1 MITLPL
7 PYPIVNRFS
16 QNTCE
21 DSVKNKR
28 DRLFF
33 ALLFVP
39 QASQSSYD
47 RRAELEVLLAIPSA
61 QDACGMEI
69 RMEENEG
76 KEKKQKKKMQ
86 PKRWLAG
93 FLGIF
98 LAGLAGCMAL
108 VIWVDPFFQYHK
120 PLAWFPYLVDNQVN
134 QNPGLAKHMDYDGI
148 LIGSSMTASF
158 NTDWFE
164 ELMGMKTQKLSYN
177 GSYPKDLSNIMQ
189 LVFDAKGDQ
198 VKAVYM
204 AVDQSTFS
212 ADPEETK
219 FPVTDYLYDDNVF
232 NDVPY
237 LLNKDVL
244 LDYILRP
251 LADRK
256 DASDWAELYKPWWTD
271 EYYNKANVLMYYEAA
286 EEKQEEEALAA
297 DYFKDA
303 VEENLQKN
311 ILPYIEAHPET
322 EFYIFYPPYS
332 ILFWNDVT
340 REKELEAVIG
350 RLEYMTERLLNYEN
364 VHVFNFLGKEDIIC
378 NLNNYA
384 DYMHYHKNVCR
395 YITECFATGENE
407 LHPENYGQAF
417 DEIRT
422 LAMSYDYPA
431 IWDDWYDT
439 TPRYG
444 EE

>member
-1 MITLPL
+1 
-7 PYPIVNRFS
+7 
-16 QNTCE
+16 
-21 DSVKNKR
+21 
-28 DRLFF
+28 
-33 ALLFVP
+33 
-39 QASQSSYD
+39 
-47 RRAELEVLLAIPSA
+47 
-61 QDACGMEI
+61 
-69 RMEENEG
+69 MEENEG

-93 FLGIF
+93 LLGIF

-431 IWDDWYDT
+431 IWDDWYDM

>member
-1 MITLPL
+1 M
-7 PYPIVNRFS
+7 
-16 QNTCE
+16 
-21 DSVKNKR
+21 
-28 DRLFF
+28 
-33 ALLFVP
+33 P

-47 RRAELEVLLAIPSA
+47 RRAELKVLLAIPSA

-86 PKRWLAG
+86 AKRWLAG

-120 PLAWFPYLVDNQVN
+120 PLTWFPYLVDNQVN

-422 LAMSYDYPA
+422 LAMSYNYPA
-431 IWDDWYDT
+431 IWDDWYDM

>member
-1 MITLPL
+1 M
-7 PYPIVNRFS
+7 
-16 QNTCE
+16 
-21 DSVKNKR
+21 KNKR

-33 ALLFVP
+33 TLLFVP
-39 QASQSSYD
+39 QAPQSSYD

-69 RMEENEG
+69 GMEENEG
-76 KEKKQKKKMQ
+76 KEKKQKKMQ

-134 QNPGLAKHMDYDGI
+134 QNPGLAKHMDYDSI

-422 LAMSYDYPA
+422 LAMSYNYPA
-431 IWDDWYDT
+431 IWDDWYDM

>member
-1 MITLPL
+1 
-7 PYPIVNRFS
+7 
-16 QNTCE
+16 
-21 DSVKNKR
+21 
-28 DRLFF
+28 
-33 ALLFVP
+33 
-39 QASQSSYD
+39 
-47 RRAELEVLLAIPSA
+47 
-61 QDACGMEI
+61 
-69 RMEENEG
+69 MEENEG
-76 KEKKQKKKMQ
+76 KEKKQKKMQ

-422 LAMSYDYPA
+422 LAMSYDYPE
-431 IWDDWYDT
+431 IWDDWYDM

>member
-1 MITLPL
+1 
-7 PYPIVNRFS
+7 
-16 QNTCE
+16 
-21 DSVKNKR
+21 
-28 DRLFF
+28 
-33 ALLFVP
+33 
-39 QASQSSYD
+39 
-47 RRAELEVLLAIPSA
+47 
-61 QDACGMEI
+61 
-69 RMEENEG
+69 MEENEG
-76 KEKKQKKKMQ
+76 KEKKQKKMQ

-164 ELMGMKTQKLSYN
+164 ELMEMKTQKLSYN

-198 VKAVYM
+198 DKAVYM

-422 LAMSYDYPA
+422 LAMSYNYPA
-431 IWDDWYDT
+431 IWDDWYDM

>member
-1 MITLPL
+1 
-7 PYPIVNRFS
+7 
-16 QNTCE
+16 
-21 DSVKNKR
+21 
-28 DRLFF
+28 
-33 ALLFVP
+33 
-39 QASQSSYD
+39 
-47 RRAELEVLLAIPSA
+47 
-61 QDACGMEI
+61 
-69 RMEENEG
+69 MEENEG
-76 KEKKQKKKMQ
+76 KEKKQKKMQ

-286 EEKQEEEALAA
+286 EEKQEEEALAT

>member
-1 MITLPL
+1 
-7 PYPIVNRFS
+7 
-16 QNTCE
+16 
-21 DSVKNKR
+21 
-28 DRLFF
+28 
-33 ALLFVP
+33 
-39 QASQSSYD
+39 
-47 RRAELEVLLAIPSA
+47 
-61 QDACGMEI
+61 
-69 RMEENEG
+69 MEENEG
-76 KEKKQKKKMQ
+76 KKKKQKKKMQ

-93 FLGIF
+93 FAGIF
-98 LAGLAGCMAL
+98 LAGLTGCMAL

-164 ELMGMKTQKLSYN
+164 ELMGMKTQKLTYN

-286 EEKQEEEALAA
+286 EEKQEAEALAA

-407 LHPENYGQAF
+407 LYPENYGQAF

-422 LAMSYDYPA
+422 LAMSYNYPA

>member
-1 MITLPL
+1 M
-7 PYPIVNRFS
+7 
-16 QNTCE
+16 
-21 DSVKNKR
+21 
-28 DRLFF
+28 
-33 ALLFVP
+33 P

-93 FLGIF
+93 LLGIF

-422 LAMSYDYPA
+422 LAMSYNYPA

>member
-1 MITLPL
+1 M
-7 PYPIVNRFS
+7 
-16 QNTCE
+16 
-21 DSVKNKR
+21 KNKR

-33 ALLFVP
+33 TLLFVP

-69 RMEENEG
+69 GMEENEG
-76 KEKKQKKKMQ
+76 KEKKQKKMQ

-134 QNPGLAKHMDYDGI
+134 QNPGLAKHMDYDSI

-422 LAMSYDYPA
+422 LAMSYNYPA

>member
-1 MITLPL
+1 
-7 PYPIVNRFS
+7 
-16 QNTCE
+16 
-21 DSVKNKR
+21 
-28 DRLFF
+28 
-33 ALLFVP
+33 
-39 QASQSSYD
+39 
-47 RRAELEVLLAIPSA
+47 
-61 QDACGMEI
+61 
-69 RMEENEG
+69 MEENEG
-76 KEKKQKKKMQ
+76 KEKKQKKMQ
-86 PKRWLAG
+86 PKRWLTG

-164 ELMGMKTQKLSYN
+164 ELMGIKTQKLSYN

-256 DASDWAELYKPWWTD
+256 DASDWAELYKPWGTD

-286 EEKQEEEALAA
+286 EEKQEEEVLAA

-422 LAMSYDYPA
+422 LAMSYNYPA
-431 IWDDWYDT
+431 IWDDWYDM

>member
-1 MITLPL
+1 M
-7 PYPIVNRFS
+7 
-16 QNTCE
+16 
-21 DSVKNKR
+21 
-28 DRLFF
+28 
-33 ALLFVP
+33 P

-47 RRAELEVLLAIPSA
+47 RRAELEVLLAIPSS

-69 RMEENEG
+69 GMEENEG
-76 KEKKQKKKMQ
+76 KEKKQKKMQ

-134 QNPGLAKHMDYDGI
+134 QNPGLAKHMDYDSI

-422 LAMSYDYPA
+422 LAMSYNYPA
-431 IWDDWYDT
+431 IWDDWYDM

>member
-1 MITLPL
+1 
-7 PYPIVNRFS
+7 
-16 QNTCE
+16 
-21 DSVKNKR
+21 
-28 DRLFF
+28 
-33 ALLFVP
+33 
-39 QASQSSYD
+39 
-47 RRAELEVLLAIPSA
+47 
-61 QDACGMEI
+61 
-69 RMEENEG
+69 MEENEG
-76 KEKKQKKKMQ
+76 KEKKQKKMQ

-244 LDYILRP
+244 LDYILRS

-422 LAMSYDYPA
+422 LAMNYDYPA

>member
-1 MITLPL
+1 
-7 PYPIVNRFS
+7 
-16 QNTCE
+16 
-21 DSVKNKR
+21 
-28 DRLFF
+28 
-33 ALLFVP
+33 
-39 QASQSSYD
+39 
-47 RRAELEVLLAIPSA
+47 
-61 QDACGMEI
+61 
-69 RMEENEG
+69 
-76 KEKKQKKKMQ
+76 MQ

-93 FLGIF
+93 LLGIF

-286 EEKQEEEALAA
+286 EEKQEEEALAV

-311 ILPYIEAHPET
+311 ILPYIEVHPET

-340 REKELEAVIG
+340 RAKELEAVIG

-378 NLNNYA
+378 NLYNSA
-384 DYMHYHKNVCR
+384 DCMHYHKNVCR

>member
-1 MITLPL
+1 
-7 PYPIVNRFS
+7 
-16 QNTCE
+16 
-21 DSVKNKR
+21 
-28 DRLFF
+28 
-33 ALLFVP
+33 
-39 QASQSSYD
+39 
-47 RRAELEVLLAIPSA
+47 
-61 QDACGMEI
+61 
-69 RMEENEG
+69 MEENEG
-76 KEKKQKKKMQ
+76 KEKKQKKMQ
-86 PKRWLAG
+86 PKRWLGG

-286 EEKQEEEALAA
+286 EEKREEEALAA

-422 LAMSYDYPA
+422 LAMSYNYPA
-431 IWDDWYDT
+431 IWDDWYDR

>member
-1 MITLPL
+1 
-7 PYPIVNRFS
+7 
-16 QNTCE
+16 
-21 DSVKNKR
+21 
-28 DRLFF
+28 
-33 ALLFVP
+33 
-39 QASQSSYD
+39 
-47 RRAELEVLLAIPSA
+47 
-61 QDACGMEI
+61 
-69 RMEENEG
+69 MEENEG

-86 PKRWLAG
+86 PKRWLGG

-120 PLAWFPYLVDNQVN
+120 PLVWFPYLVDNQVN

-212 ADPEETK
+212 ADSEETK

-422 LAMSYDYPA
+422 LAMSYNYPA
-431 IWDDWYDT
+431 IWDDWYDR

>member
-1 MITLPL
+1 
-7 PYPIVNRFS
+7 
-16 QNTCE
+16 
-21 DSVKNKR
+21 
-28 DRLFF
+28 
-33 ALLFVP
+33 
-39 QASQSSYD
+39 
-47 RRAELEVLLAIPSA
+47 
-61 QDACGMEI
+61 
-69 RMEENEG
+69 MEENEG

-340 REKELEAVIG
+340 RAKELEAVIG

-422 LAMSYDYPA
+422 LAMSYNYPA
-431 IWDDWYDT
+431 IWDDWYDM

>member
-1 MITLPL
+1 
-7 PYPIVNRFS
+7 
-16 QNTCE
+16 
-21 DSVKNKR
+21 
-28 DRLFF
+28 
-33 ALLFVP
+33 
-39 QASQSSYD
+39 
-47 RRAELEVLLAIPSA
+47 
-61 QDACGMEI
+61 MEI

-93 FLGIF
+93 LLGIF

-158 NTDWFE
+158 NTNWFE

>member
-1 MITLPL
+1 MQSFSLSFFYATLKQEP
-7 PYPIVNRFS
+7 
-16 QNTCE
+16 
-21 DSVKNKR
+21 SVKNKR

-33 ALLFVP
+33 TQLFVP
-39 QASQSSYD
+39 QASQSSYY
-47 RRAELEVLLAIPSA
+47 RRTELEVLLAIPSA

-93 FLGIF
+93 LLGIF

-158 NTDWFE
+158 NTNWFE

>member
-1 MITLPL
+1 
-7 PYPIVNRFS
+7 
-16 QNTCE
+16 
-21 DSVKNKR
+21 
-28 DRLFF
+28 
-33 ALLFVP
+33 
-39 QASQSSYD
+39 
-47 RRAELEVLLAIPSA
+47 
-61 QDACGMEI
+61 
-69 RMEENEG
+69 MEENEG
-76 KEKKQKKKMQ
+76 KEKKQKKMQ
-86 PKRWLAG
+86 PKRWLTG

-164 ELMGMKTQKLSYN
+164 ELMGIKTQKLSYN

-212 ADPEETK
+212 ADSEETK

-422 LAMSYDYPA
+422 LAMSYNYPA
-431 IWDDWYDT
+431 IWDDWYDM

>member
-1 MITLPL
+1 
-7 PYPIVNRFS
+7 
-16 QNTCE
+16 
-21 DSVKNKR
+21 
-28 DRLFF
+28 
-33 ALLFVP
+33 
-39 QASQSSYD
+39 
-47 RRAELEVLLAIPSA
+47 
-61 QDACGMEI
+61 
-69 RMEENEG
+69 MEENEG
-76 KEKKQKKKMQ
+76 KKKKQKKKMQ

-98 LAGLAGCMAL
+98 LAGLTGCMAL

>member
-1 MITLPL
+1 M
-7 PYPIVNRFS
+7 
-16 QNTCE
+16 
-21 DSVKNKR
+21 KNKR

-33 ALLFVP
+33 TLLFVP

-69 RMEENEG
+69 GMEENEG
-76 KEKKQKKKMQ
+76 KEKKQKKMQ

-134 QNPGLAKHMDYDGI
+134 QNPGLAKHMDYDSI

-395 YITECFATGENE
+395 YITECFATVENE

-422 LAMSYDYPA
+422 LAMSYNYPA
-431 IWDDWYDT
+431 IWDDWYDM

>member
-1 MITLPL
+1 M
-7 PYPIVNRFS
+7 
-16 QNTCE
+16 
-21 DSVKNKR
+21 
-28 DRLFF
+28 
-33 ALLFVP
+33 
-39 QASQSSYD
+39 
-47 RRAELEVLLAIPSA
+47 LAIPSA

-69 RMEENEG
+69 GMEENEG
-76 KEKKQKKKMQ
+76 KEKKQKKMQ

-422 LAMSYDYPA
+422 LAMSYNYPA
-431 IWDDWYDT
+431 IWDDWYDM

>member
-1 MITLPL
+1 
-7 PYPIVNRFS
+7 
-16 QNTCE
+16 
-21 DSVKNKR
+21 
-28 DRLFF
+28 
-33 ALLFVP
+33 
-39 QASQSSYD
+39 
-47 RRAELEVLLAIPSA
+47 
-61 QDACGMEI
+61 
-69 RMEENEG
+69 MEENEG

-158 NTDWFE
+158 NTNWFE

-311 ILPYIEAHPET
+311 ILPYIEVHPET

>member
-1 MITLPL
+1 
-7 PYPIVNRFS
+7 
-16 QNTCE
+16 
-21 DSVKNKR
+21 
-28 DRLFF
+28 
-33 ALLFVP
+33 
-39 QASQSSYD
+39 
-47 RRAELEVLLAIPSA
+47 
-61 QDACGMEI
+61 
-69 RMEENEG
+69 MEENEG
-76 KEKKQKKKMQ
+76 KEKKQKKMQ

-120 PLAWFPYLVDNQVN
+120 PLVWFPYLVDNQVN

-286 EEKQEEEALAA
+286 EEKQEEEALVA

-422 LAMSYDYPA
+422 LAMSYNYPA

>member
-1 MITLPL
+1 
-7 PYPIVNRFS
+7 
-16 QNTCE
+16 
-21 DSVKNKR
+21 
-28 DRLFF
+28 
-33 ALLFVP
+33 
-39 QASQSSYD
+39 
-47 RRAELEVLLAIPSA
+47 
-61 QDACGMEI
+61 
-69 RMEENEG
+69 MEENEG
-76 KEKKQKKKMQ
+76 KEKKQKKMQ
-86 PKRWLAG
+86 PKRWLTG

-164 ELMGMKTQKLSYN
+164 ELMGIKTQKLSYN

-395 YITECFATGENE
+395 YITECFATSENE

-422 LAMSYDYPA
+422 LAMSYNYPA
-431 IWDDWYDT
+431 IWDDWYDR

>member
-1 MITLPL
+1 
-7 PYPIVNRFS
+7 
-16 QNTCE
+16 
-21 DSVKNKR
+21 
-28 DRLFF
+28 
-33 ALLFVP
+33 
-39 QASQSSYD
+39 
-47 RRAELEVLLAIPSA
+47 
-61 QDACGMEI
+61 
-69 RMEENEG
+69 MEENEG
-76 KEKKQKKKMQ
+76 KKKKQKKKMQ

-93 FLGIF
+93 FAGIF
-98 LAGLAGCMAL
+98 LAGLTGCMAL

-134 QNPGLAKHMDYDGI
+134 QNPGLAKHMEYDGI

-395 YITECFATGENE
+395 YITECFATCENE

>member
-1 MITLPL
+1 
-7 PYPIVNRFS
+7 
-16 QNTCE
+16 
-21 DSVKNKR
+21 
-28 DRLFF
+28 
-33 ALLFVP
+33 
-39 QASQSSYD
+39 
-47 RRAELEVLLAIPSA
+47 
-61 QDACGMEI
+61 
-69 RMEENEG
+69 MEENEG
-76 KEKKQKKKMQ
+76 KEKKQKKMQ

-271 EYYNKANVLMYYEAA
+271 EYYNKANVLMYYEAV

-364 VHVFNFLGKEDIIC
+364 VHVFNILGKEDIIC

-422 LAMSYDYPA
+422 LAMSYNYPA
-431 IWDDWYDT
+431 IWDDWYDR

>member
-1 MITLPL
+1 
-7 PYPIVNRFS
+7 
-16 QNTCE
+16 
-21 DSVKNKR
+21 
-28 DRLFF
+28 
-33 ALLFVP
+33 
-39 QASQSSYD
+39 
-47 RRAELEVLLAIPSA
+47 
-61 QDACGMEI
+61 
-69 RMEENEG
+69 MEENEG

-86 PKRWLAG
+86 AKRWLAG

-422 LAMSYDYPA
+422 LTMSYNYPA

>member
-1 MITLPL
+1 
-7 PYPIVNRFS
+7 
-16 QNTCE
+16 
-21 DSVKNKR
+21 
-28 DRLFF
+28 
-33 ALLFVP
+33 
-39 QASQSSYD
+39 
-47 RRAELEVLLAIPSA
+47 
-61 QDACGMEI
+61 
-69 RMEENEG
+69 MEENEG

-98 LAGLAGCMAL
+98 LAGLAGCIAL

-271 EYYNKANVLMYYEAA
+271 EYYNKANVLMCYEAA

-422 LAMSYDYPA
+422 LAMSYNYPA

>member
-1 MITLPL
+1 MI
-7 PYPIVNRFS
+7 
-16 QNTCE
+16 
-21 DSVKNKR
+21 SVKYKR

-33 ALLFVP
+33 TLLFVP

-69 RMEENEG
+69 GMEENEG
-76 KEKKQKKKMQ
+76 KEKKQKKMQ

-134 QNPGLAKHMDYDGI
+134 QNPGLAKHMDYDSI

-422 LAMSYDYPA
+422 LAMSYNYPA
-431 IWDDWYDT
+431 IWDDWYDR

>member
-1 MITLPL
+1 MI
-7 PYPIVNRFS
+7 
-16 QNTCE
+16 
-21 DSVKNKR
+21 SVKNKR

-33 ALLFVP
+33 TLLFVP

-69 RMEENEG
+69 GMEENEG
-76 KEKKQKKKMQ
+76 KEKKQKKMQ
-86 PKRWLAG
+86 PKRWLGG

-422 LAMSYDYPA
+422 LAMSYNYPA
-431 IWDDWYDT
+431 IWDDWYDM

>member
-1 MITLPL
+1 
-7 PYPIVNRFS
+7 
-16 QNTCE
+16 
-21 DSVKNKR
+21 
-28 DRLFF
+28 
-33 ALLFVP
+33 
-39 QASQSSYD
+39 
-47 RRAELEVLLAIPSA
+47 
-61 QDACGMEI
+61 
-69 RMEENEG
+69 MEENEG
-76 KEKKQKKKMQ
+76 KEKKQKKMQ

-98 LAGLAGCMAL
+98 LAGFAGCMAL

-271 EYYNKANVLMYYEAA
+271 EYYNKANVLMYYEVA

-422 LAMSYDYPA
+422 LAMSYNYPA
-431 IWDDWYDT
+431 IWDDWYDR

>member
-1 MITLPL
+1 
-7 PYPIVNRFS
+7 
-16 QNTCE
+16 
-21 DSVKNKR
+21 
-28 DRLFF
+28 
-33 ALLFVP
+33 
-39 QASQSSYD
+39 
-47 RRAELEVLLAIPSA
+47 
-61 QDACGMEI
+61 
-69 RMEENEG
+69 MEENEG
-76 KEKKQKKKMQ
+76 KEKKQKKMQ
-86 PKRWLAG
+86 PKRWLGG

-120 PLAWFPYLVDNQVN
+120 PLVWFPYLVDNQVN

-286 EEKQEEEALAA
+286 EEKREEEALAA

-350 RLEYMTERLLNYEN
+350 RLEYMTEGLLNYEN

-422 LAMSYDYPA
+422 LTMSYNYPA

>member
-1 MITLPL
+1 
-7 PYPIVNRFS
+7 
-16 QNTCE
+16 
-21 DSVKNKR
+21 
-28 DRLFF
+28 
-33 ALLFVP
+33 
-39 QASQSSYD
+39 
-47 RRAELEVLLAIPSA
+47 
-61 QDACGMEI
+61 
-69 RMEENEG
+69 MEENEG
-76 KEKKQKKKMQ
+76 KEKKQKKMQ

-98 LAGLAGCMAL
+98 LAGFAGCMAL

-322 EFYIFYPPYS
+322 EFYIFYSPYS

-422 LAMSYDYPA
+422 LAMSYNYPA
-431 IWDDWYDT
+431 IWDDWYDM

>member
-1 MITLPL
+1 
-7 PYPIVNRFS
+7 
-16 QNTCE
+16 
-21 DSVKNKR
+21 
-28 DRLFF
+28 
-33 ALLFVP
+33 
-39 QASQSSYD
+39 
-47 RRAELEVLLAIPSA
+47 
-61 QDACGMEI
+61 
-69 RMEENEG
+69 MEENEG
-76 KEKKQKKKMQ
+76 KEKKQKKMQ

-120 PLAWFPYLVDNQVN
+120 PLTWFPYLVDNQVN
-134 QNPGLAKHMDYDGI
+134 QNPGLAKHMDYDSI

-431 IWDDWYDT
+431 IWDDWYDM

>member
-1 MITLPL
+1 
-7 PYPIVNRFS
+7 
-16 QNTCE
+16 
-21 DSVKNKR
+21 
-28 DRLFF
+28 
-33 ALLFVP
+33 
-39 QASQSSYD
+39 
-47 RRAELEVLLAIPSA
+47 
-61 QDACGMEI
+61 
-69 RMEENEG
+69 MEENEG
-76 KEKKQKKKMQ
+76 KKKKQKKKMQ

-93 FLGIF
+93 FAGIF
-98 LAGLAGCMAL
+98 LAGLTGCMAL

-364 VHVFNFLGKEDIIC
+364 VHVFNFLGKEEIIC

-422 LAMSYDYPA
+422 LAMSYNYPA

>member
-1 MITLPL
+1 M
-7 PYPIVNRFS
+7 
-16 QNTCE
+16 
-21 DSVKNKR
+21 KNKR

-33 ALLFVP
+33 TLLFVP

-47 RRAELEVLLAIPSA
+47 RRAELEVMLAIPSA

-69 RMEENEG
+69 GMEENEG
-76 KEKKQKKKMQ
+76 KEKKQKKMQ

-134 QNPGLAKHMDYDGI
+134 QNPGLAKHMDYDSI

-422 LAMSYDYPA
+422 LAMSYNYPA
-431 IWDDWYDT
+431 IWDDWYDM

>member
-1 MITLPL
+1 MWNFKACGEI
-7 PYPIVNRFS
+7 N
-16 QNTCE
+16 
-21 DSVKNKR
+21 VKNKR

-33 ALLFVP
+33 TLLFVP
-39 QASQSSYD
+39 QAPQSSYD

-69 RMEENEG
+69 GMEENEG
-76 KEKKQKKKMQ
+76 KEKKQKKMQ

-134 QNPGLAKHMDYDGI
+134 QNPGLAKHMDYDSI

-422 LAMSYDYPA
+422 LAMSYNYPA
-431 IWDDWYDT
+431 IWDDWYDR